1 MKDISTIAG
10 NYHPAKQQS
19 KHELSDNI
27 NDQVR
32 ELVDSVFIQLGSI
45 FPAWKNAWRGKND
58 QETARNI
65 SSVKREWVKAFYEN
79 NINSVELVRNGLVMA
94 RKSDS
99 DFIPSCGK
107 FVKWCQQP
115 EDATESFDR
124 FIERKP
130 ALDHAESLTRN
141 KVGFQCRGQL
151 PENKARKLWAE
162 TISKIRTKIANG
174 EITPPDPKAK
184 RIETPEKMK
193 ETLTPE
199 QRNQQLDAK
208 IKEML
213 ESGQQL
219 LGSYKNRYL
228 ETKKIGS

>member
-65 SSVKREWVKAFYEN
+65 SSVKREWVKSFYEN
-79 NINSVELVRNGLVMA
+79 NINSVELVRNGLIMA

-115 EDATESFDR
+115 EDANESFDR
-124 FIERKP
+124 FIDKKEP
-130 ALDHAESLTRN
+130 LDHAELLTRQ
-141 KVGFQCRGQL
+141 KVGFQCRTQL
-151 PENKARKLWAE
+151 PEDKARKLWAE

-174 EITPPDPKAK
+174 EITPPDPNAK

-199 QRNQQLDAK
+199 QRNQQLDRQ
-208 IKEML
+208 IDEML
-213 ESGQQL
+213 AQGLKLYGPHKTRFEERQNDKS
-219 LGSYKNRYL
+219 
-228 ETKKIGS
+228 

>member
-10 NYHPAKQQS
+10 NYHPTKQQQS
-19 KHELSDNI
+19 KHALSDNI

-45 FPAWKNAWRGKND
+45 FPAWKSAWRGKSD

-65 SSVKREWVKAFYEN
+65 SLVKREWVKSFYEN

-115 EDATESFDR
+115 EDASESFDR
-124 FIERKP
+124 FIDRKEP
-130 ALDHAESLTRN
+130 IDYAELLTRR
-141 KVGFQCRGQL
+141 KVGFQCRTQL
-151 PENKARKLWAE
+151 PEDKARKLWAE
-162 TISKIRTKIANG
+162 TISKIRVKIANG
-174 EITPPDPKAK
+174 EITTPDPTAE

-193 ETLTPE
+193 ETLTTE
-199 QRNQQLDAK
+199 QRNQQLDRRIDEFISRG
-208 IKEML
+208 IKL
-213 ESGQQL
+213 IGP
-219 LGSYKNRYL
+219 YKARF
-228 ETKKIGS
+228 EER